1 MKNNHVVDNIYNIDN
16 DCILLIILYNDKI
29 VGTAGIVKLSNDL
42 IKMFQKNKLDFEGKK
57 TAYLQSMGIL
67 KEYRGKGLSK

>member
-29 VGTAGIVKLSNDL
+29 VGTVDIDKLSYHK
-42 IKMFQKNKLDFEGKK
+42 I
-57 TAYLQSMGIL
+57 
-67 KEYRGKGLSK
+67 